1 MWKIWLI
8 VAGFFMILEIVT
20 TGFLVFWFSVGALI
34 AMLASLFIDS
44 VITQACI
51 FTVSSVILIFA
62 TKPFVEK
69 ITKNDITVKTNV
81 RSIEGKVGKVTH
93 TIEPLDNKGQIKV
106 NGESWSAKSND
117 DSVIEKGTE
126 VIIVKVEGVKAI
138 VEPYKENK

>member
-1 MWKIWLI
+1 MWLIWLI
-8 VAGFFMILEIVT
+8 TALVFMALEIVT
-20 TGFLVFWFSVGALI
+20 TGFLVFWFSVGAVI

-44 VITQACI
+44 IVTQTAI
-51 FTVSSVILIFA
+51 FVVSSVILIFA

-69 ITKNDITVKTNV
+69 FTKNDVTVKTNV

-93 TIEPLDNKGQIKV
+93 TIEPLDNKGQIKI
-106 NGESWSAKSND
+106 NGESWSAKSED

-138 VEPYKENK
+138 VKPYKGN